1 MDILKNTLLTIIGI
15 LSIPMVFA
23 GPTDDNHIHVE
34 QVGNDGD
41 NVSLILNQFG
51 YGNTIEF
58 SYAHSSNTFNLT
70 QNGGGNKISWVP
82 YWGSGKTWGG
92 DVDGSNNVENVLQY
106 DGAEYGRHIWG
117 DNNTVDIYQSGDHT
131 HYIDIHVD
139 GVEHDSWQEGTGT
152 HYSHT
157 YFYGNTDDSITNL
170 LQKGSANHNAQIR
183 IQGSEHTT
191 LNLIQ
196 QGSTNQS
203 YTLTQNCY
211 TVGGCTVNV
220 TQGN

>member
-1 MDILKNTLLTIIGI
+1 MCIRD
-15 LSIPMVFA
+15 S
-23 GPTDDNHIHVE
+23 
-34 QVGNDGD
+34 
-41 NVSLILNQFG
+41 
-51 YGNTIEF
+51 
-58 SYAHSSNTFNLT
+58 
-70 QNGGGNKISWVP
+70 
-82 YWGSGKTWGG
+82 
-92 DVDGSNNVENVLQY
+92 GSNNVENVLQY